1 MKSQQCK
8 ATQRAAKTVSS
19 FQVGS
24 LYRICLLGS
33 QNSGVDMRHATLDN
47 GHAGL
52 FLDMQIV
59 FGMWQVDIRLDRA
72 EHGQKNQQKTHRS
85 NISTDAQCCAVCF
98 CHRTADN
105 FNFILD
111 CHSIQIQIITIS
123 ICVTLHFSHSSFVC
137 PSHVSPIPLF
147 HFHHFQQI
155 GDKPDANE

>member
-8 ATQRAAKTVSS
+8 ATQRAAKSVSS

-52 FLDMQIV
+52 FLAILHLACGKCIV
-59 FGMWQVDIRLDRA
+59 YQTEL
-72 EHGQKNQQKTHRS
+72 
-85 NISTDAQCCAVCF
+85 STDRRTNRRHTAAISVQMPSVLQSCC
-98 CHRTADN
+98 CHHTADN

-155 GDKPDANE
+155 WDKPDANE